1 MNLPRITNP
10 CPADFE
16 RMPPAPNGHFCASCC
31 KVVVD
36 FTKKTTSEIFEYL
49 KSHTGTCG
57 KFRPSQVQPITVPSS
72 QKFSLR
78 LKRFSI
84 ALYLAFGGLLFSLAS
99 CGGGLDD
106 SAPQFMDESLHYA
119 KLNAQYKQTQNSL
132 RQDSINGGAL
142 ENDSVKTPR

>member
-10 CPADFE
+10 CPADFDK
-16 RMPPAPNGHFCASCC
+16 MPLVQNGHFCSSCC

-57 KFRPSQVQPITVPSS
+57 KFRPSQVQPITVPGS
-72 QKFSLR
+72 QKFTWR

-84 ALYLAFGGLLFSLAS
+84 ALYFVFGSLLFSLAS

-106 SAPQFMDESLHYA
+106 STRLLDDSLHYA
-119 KLNAQYKQTQNSL
+119 NMNAQYKQTQDSL
-132 RQDSINGGAL
+132 RQDSIVQKSGSAKEQN
-142 ENDSVKTPR
+142 